1 MGVGVSVGDPV
12 AEEQEHLDRLYAR
25 LDQLR
30 ARSSRALSDVRRSGA
45 VGTPQNRSER
55 DAMDAFYSGRL
66 SSLNGAEYRLC
77 FGRLDLEPAETRHIG
92 RIGLSDDHQEQ
103 LLVDWRA
110 PAAQPFYQA
119 TAAHPMSVVRRRHLS
134 THGRTVTG
142 IEDEIF
148 DLAAIDPTERES
160 LRGEAA
166 LMAAVTEARTGRM
179 RDIVATLQAEQ
190 DRIVRADL
198 PGILVV
204 QGGPGTGKTA
214 VALHRAAYLLYT
226 YRDRLAGRGV
236 LVVGPSDRFLR
247 YISQV
252 LPSLGETDVV
262 MATPAAL
269 YADVEATAN
278 EPEHIAALK
287 GDLRMARVIATAVRA
302 RQRVPRRVVRM
313 NVDGSTVSLDP
324 SVVHAARR
332 QARASRR
339 PHNVAREIFLVALLD
354 DLVERL
360 AEARGVDVTES
371 RRPVLLEDLRSSRD
385 VRRELNLLWMP
396 VTPQRLL
403 ADLYADRRRLDNAAR
418 GKLTPEERDLLARE
432 RGSAWTQADVPLLDE
447 AARLLGEDDT
457 AARLDEA
464 RRAAEHAAEL
474 AYAREVQQ
482 LSGVPSEVV
491 SAEALAERYA
501 GSGPALSVAD
511 RASTDRSWR
520 FGHIVVDEAQELS
533 PMMWRMLLRRGPSGS
548 MTVVGD
554 VSQTGSLAGA
564 STWAEALDQVAPG
577 KWRVEELTV
586 NYRTPERI
594 MALARQVVRE
604 AGEALPVTRSVREGE
619 HDPVVLATDPAS
631 LVDTVVTRAKTD
643 LAAATDGRVAVV
655 VPVTLLDELLAA
667 LQAALGKEIVGD
679 ATRDDTP
686 LTVLTPVEAKGL
698 EFDAVI
704 VAEPA
709 ALIDADRRGVHDL
722 YVALTR
728 PTQRLSVIHTGKLPA
743 GITA

>member
-1 MGVGVSVGDPV
+1 MSVGDPV
-12 AEEQEHLDRLYAR
+12 AEEQVHLDRLYAR

-30 ARSSRALSDVRRSGA
+30 ARSSHALNIVRRSGA

-66 SSLNGAEYRLC
+66 SSFNSAEYRLC
-77 FGRLDLEPAETRHIG
+77 FGRLDLQPDETRHVG

-119 TAAHPMSVVRRRHLS
+119 TAAHPMGVVRRRHLS
-134 THGRTVTG
+134 THGRDVTG
-142 IEDEIF
+142 VEDEIF
-148 DLAAIDPTERES
+148 DLAAIDPTERQS

-190 DRIVRADL
+190 DRVVRGDL

-262 MATPAAL
+262 MATPASL
-269 YADVEATAN
+269 YADVEATAS
-278 EPEHIAALK
+278 EPAQVATLK
-287 GDLRMARVIATAVRA
+287 GDLRMARVMATAVRA
-302 RQRVPRRVVRM
+302 RQRVPRRPVRM
-313 NVDGSTVSLDP
+313 AVDTQTITLDP

-339 PHNVAREIFLVALLD
+339 PHNVGREIFLVALLD

-360 AEARGVDVTES
+360 AEARGVDVTET
-371 RRPVLLEDLRSSRD
+371 RRAHLLDDLRSSRD

-396 VTPQRLL
+396 VSPQRLL
-403 ADLYADRRRLDNAAR
+403 ADLYADRHKLDAAAR
-418 GKLTPEERDLLARE
+418 GKLSPAERDLLARE

-447 AARLLGEDDT
+447 AARLLGEDET

-464 RRAAEHAAEL
+464 RRTAERAAEL
-474 AYAREVQQ
+474 AYAREVQE
-482 LSGVPSEVV
+482 LSGVADLI
-491 SAEALAERYA
+491 SADVLAERYS

-511 RASTDRSWR
+511 RAATDRSWR

-533 PMMWRMLLRRGPSGS
+533 PMMWRMLLRRCPSGS

-554 VSQTGSLAGA
+554 VSQTGSMAGA
-564 STWAEALDQVAPG
+564 TTWAEMLDQVAPG
-577 KWRVEELTV
+577 KWRLAELTV

-594 MALARQVVRE
+594 MALARGVVQA
-604 AGEALPVTRSVREGE
+604 AGETLPLTRAVREGE
-619 HDPVVLATDPAS
+619 HDPVIVPAS
-631 LVDTVVTRAKTD
+631 PEELADAVVSVAKD
-643 LAAATDGRVAVV
+643 ELAAIADGRAAVV
-655 VPVTLLDELLAA
+655 VPTHLLDNLLAA
-667 LQAALGKEIVGD
+667 LQGVLGKDVVGD
-679 ATRDDTP
+679 AARDDTP
-686 LTVLTPVEAKGL
+686 LTVLTPVQVKGL
-698 EFDAVI
+698 EFDSV
-704 VAEPA
+704 VVVEPSALVDA
-709 ALIDADRRGVHDL
+709 ARRGVHDL

-728 PTQRLSVIHTGKLPA
+728 PTQRLSIVHTAPLPN
-743 GITA
+743 GLTG